1 MKNLFALSLL
11 FVLTFSACAQPGMY
25 STSNKKAIKK
35 YEEAIGY
42 YKGYQLDLAQLVL
55 EELTHDHSDFA
66 EAYFLLAQIHIEKKN
81 YKEAI
86 PLLNQG
92 LKVNNQV
99 MIEAYYTL
107 AECYFKLAEYDNA
120 EKAATGYIRAGGKGK
135 LLLRTELILE
145 SCVFA
150 KDALKHPVNFNP
162 KNLGSTV
169 NSQYDEYYPCITADE
184 KTLLFTRL
192 IPSKNSP
199 EKMQED
205 FFLSSRLNDT
215 TYINSFSE
223 AEPVVAINST
233 LNEGAPCL
241 SADGQTMI
249 FTACELDDSHYF
261 GPRRT
266 GLGRCDLFVS
276 LKTPTGWTREQ
287 PLDNVNSYSWESQ
300 PSFSADGSTLYFVRI
315 KTTKTGS
322 SDSDIYMSQINEY
335 GDWSNPVPI
344 PGKVNTPW
352 NEESVC
358 IHPDGQTLYFSSEGH
373 PGMGGLDIFV
383 SRKGSDGNW
392 GTPINLG
399 YPINTAGDE
408 NSIQVTAQG
417 QIALMASTRENG
429 YGGLD
434 LYSFELPKFAQP
446 TFTSYIEGIVFEAG
460 TKKPLNSH
468 LELIDLSTG
477 QVVAGAYAEAKQNG
491 HFLMALPMGK
501 DYALNATSEGYLF
514 SSSNF
519 SLQNHDNR
527 KPYRLDIPLEKI
539 QKDASVV
546 LENIFFATNKST
558 LEKASGVELQKLV
571 KYMASNAT
579 LRIRIEGHT
588 DSDGDEAANMKLSQE
603 RSESVRSYLI
613 SNGIAADRIEAQG
626 FGETQPIAPNTT
638 PEGKAKNRRTAFRVI

>member
-1 MKNLFALSLL
+1 MKNLLAFSLFLVVAL
-11 FVLTFSACAQPGMY
+11 SACAQPGMY

-42 YKGYQLDLAQLVL
+42 YKTNQLELTQLVL
-55 EELTHDHSDFA
+55 EEVVQDHPDFA
-66 EAYFLLAQIHIEKKN
+66 EAFFLLAQVHIEKEQ

-86 PLLNQG
+86 PLLNDG
-92 LKVNNQV
+92 LKVNNRI

-107 AECYFKLAEYDNA
+107 AECYFKLADYNNA
-120 EKAATGYIRAGGKGK
+120 EIAATNFIRAGGKGR

-150 KDALKHPVNFNP
+150 KDALKHPVEFNP

-169 NSQYDEYYPCITADE
+169 NSVYDEYYPCLTADE

-199 EKMQED
+199 ERKQED
-205 FFLSSRLNDT
+205 FFLATRMVDT
-215 TYINSFSE
+215 TYINAFSE
-223 AEPVVAINST
+223 AEPVVSINT
-233 LNEGAPCL
+233 PLNEGAPCL
-241 SADGQTMI
+241 SADGQTLI
-249 FTACELDDSHYF
+249 FTACELDDSHDF

-266 GLGRCDLFVS
+266 GIGSCDLFFS
-276 LKTPTGWTREQ
+276 MKTPTGWSREQ
-287 PLDNVNSYSWESQ
+287 GLQNVNSFSWESQ

-315 KTTKTGS
+315 KKNKTGVT
-322 SDSDIYMSQINEY
+322 DSDVYMSQINEY
-335 GDWSNPVPI
+335 GDWSSPMPI

-352 NEESVC
+352 NEESVF
-358 IHPDGQTLYFSSEGH
+358 IHPDGQTLYFSSDGH

-383 SRKGSDGNW
+383 SYKGADGNW

-417 QIALMASTRENG
+417 RIALMASSRENG

-434 LYSFELPKFAQP
+434 LYSFDLPKNVQP
-446 TFTSYIEGIVFEAG
+446 TYTTYIEGLVYESG
-460 TKKPLNSH
+460 SKKALNSY
-468 LELIDLSTG
+468 LELVDLNTG
-477 QVVAGAYAEAKQNG
+477 EIVASSYSEAKQNG
-491 HFLMALPMGK
+491 HYLITLPLGK
-501 DYALNATSEGYLF
+501 DYAMNATSEGYLF
-514 SSSNF
+514 SSTHF
-519 SLQNHDNR
+519 SLQNHDSR

-539 QKDASVV
+539 QKDAAVV

-558 LEKASGVELQKLV
+558 LEKASSVELQKLV
-571 KYMASNAT
+571 KYMDSNPG

-588 DSDGDEAANMKLSQE
+588 DTDGDEASNMKLSQD
-603 RSESVRSYLI
+603 RADSVRAYLVA
-613 SNGIAADRIEAQG
+613 NGIAADRIEAKG

-638 PEGKAKNRRTAFRVI
+638 AEGKAKNRRTAFRVL